1 MVNSEDRDAYY
12 SHIFNM
18 MCRLLLPMCAGI
30 IACNFILFGLI
41 FDVKYD
47 TARLY
52 TPILVS
58 SVVFGSLSQ
67 FFGGIQISLKRPKAN
82 GVTTMIGAV
91 ANLIVHLALI
101 KIVGLYAAALSTIV
115 SNIVIVFLRAYL
127 LRKDVKFTLD
137 SKMPIY
143 IIIYVYFIVMAYI
156 RLPLLLSIFNLALA
170 ALYFILLNRDT
181 INQLLK
187 KLKINIRI

>member
-1 MVNSEDRDAYY
+1 M
-12 SHIFNM
+12 
-18 MCRLLLPMCAGI
+18 
-30 IACNFILFGLI
+30 
-41 FDVKYD
+41 
-47 TARLY
+47 
-52 TPILVS
+52 
-58 SVVFGSLSQ
+58 FGSLSQ

-101 KIVGLYAAALSTIV
+101 KFVGLYAAALSTIV